1 MFLSC
6 FKDNCQSSAS
16 ATYNYKSF
24 ESLVFGKSL
33 EFGKYLV
40 FGKSLEFGKYLV
52 FGKYLGKLNLVSVL
66 DKRQRLPASA
76 M

>member
-40 FGKSLEFGKYLV
+40 FGKSLV